1 MLHFSHCTAVCAIC
15 VMLVH
20 VTIEWGPAIVML
32 PISLPDSKVHGAN
45 MGPIWVLSAPDG
57 PHVGPMN
64 FAIWVGLV
72 QSCDNMDNLFQNTH
86 NRQPIGYCEVRCG
99 WLLWAQCSTL
109 ALFFN
114 PSHAETKKN
123 VYLNFLSVLET
134 EMVQLAEILHSVR
147 QGPIYTSYSM
157 PWLLMAWRCK
167 KPGHQQ
173 PTDLII
179 PTILPFQHQ
188 RV

>member
-1 MLHFSHCTAVCAIC
+1 MLHFSHCTAVCTIC

-20 VTIEWGPAIVML
+20 VTIEWGPATGML
-32 PISLPDSKVHGAN
+32 PISFPDSKVHGAN

-64 FAIWVGLV
+64 FVIWVGLV

-114 PSHAETKKN
+114 PSHAETKN
-123 VYLNFLSVLET
+123 IYLNLLSVFET
-134 EMVQLAEILHSVR
+134 EMVLLAEILHSVR

-157 PWLLMAWRCK
+157 PCWWPGDARNQGIRNLLTWFS
-167 KPGHQQ
+167 
-173 PTDLII
+173 
-179 PTILPFQHQ
+179 PFQHH
-188 RV
+188 RD